1 MKGSA
6 SNCGPAPRVDPL
18 AGDREGWRP
27 WNRDRH
33 PDRPTEQAPDLP
45 PDRHR
50 ARAAREG
57 PCAGSPR
64 QSPRQAEGSHRGR
77 RRRKRP
83 DVLESEVTGELVN
96 PQGRDVW
103 APLGS
108 FIVISIRYR
117 MFVRMAKT
125 RTPQIVGSIQGLKPS
140 LVAAP
145 NRADRAIGAGAR
157 CEQGRLLLALQGSAR
172 LLEEMLDRWEQQS
185 IEEVS
190 EEIERRGGD
199 ARAKLRRLFSL
210 AADRRDLLLI
220 DLAVRDWARHEQW
233 VADRLRKVDNRRM
246 DYMRTLFGDF
256 CPTKRR
262 SRLAAYSSS
271 RCGSAAT
278 SWPRTTANTVAKTF
292 SRSP

>member
-1 MKGSA
+1 M
-6 SNCGPAPRVDPL
+6 RIEPL
-18 AGDREGWRP
+18 AQALGVSKGGFYWHFKDR
-27 WNRDRH
+27 
-33 PDRPTEQAPDLP
+33 
-45 PDRHR
+45 R
-50 ARAAREG
+50 A
-57 PCAGSPR
+57 
-64 QSPRQAEGSHRGR
+64 
-77 RRRKRP
+77 
-83 DVLESEVTGELVN
+83 LV
-96 PQGRDVW
+96 
-103 APLGS
+103 
-108 FIVISIRYR
+108 
-117 MFVRMAKT
+117 
-125 RTPQIVGSIQGLKPS
+125 
-140 LVAAP
+140 
-145 NRADRAIGAGAR
+145 
-157 CEQGRLLLALQGSAR
+157 
-172 LLEEMLDRWEQQS
+172 EEMLDRWEQQS

-256 CPTKRR
+256 CPDEAEVEARCL
-262 SRLAAYSSS
+262 LAS